1 MTPDL
6 VRRMSSPVP
15 RYTSYP
21 TAASFTPSVG
31 AGRFA
36 QSLATLPA
44 SATLSLYVH
53 IPFCAKLCWYCG
65 CNTKVVH
72 GAEAVTRYLAAL
84 KSEMAAVAAKLG
96 ATRRVSHL
104 HWGGGSPNFLTPA
117 QIIEVAGAIREH
129 FALAPAAEFAVEID
143 PRWFSA
149 EQAGAFATAGVTRV
163 SIGVQDF
170 DPAVQKAINRE
181 QSFDLTRKAVE
192 LVRAA
197 GIASVNVDLVY
208 GLPHQTRASVERT
221 IEQTISLA
229 PDRVALFGYAH
240 LPSRIKHQALIDE
253 TALPNVVERF
263 AQSRRARRLLR
274 AAGYVAVG
282 LDHFAT
288 ADDALAQG
296 SVRRNFQGYTTD
308 EADALIGL
316 GASAIS
322 QMPDGYYQNAVARP
336 EYEKRIADTGLA
348 TARGVVLTEE
358 DRMRAFVI
366 EKLMCEFTL
375 SKREV
380 RSRFGKRADPILDE
394 ADDLLS
400 LDQDALLEKTS
411 DGFRLT
417 PRGEPFV
424 RSIAACFDS
433 YLGREDAKFSTGV

>member
-21 TAASFTPSVG
+21 TAASFTPEVG
-31 AGRFA
+31 ADRFA

-72 GAEAVTRYLAAL
+72 SKEAVTRYLDAM
-84 KSEMAAVAAKLG
+84 KSEMAAVATKLG
-96 ATRRVSHL
+96 SSRRVSHL
-104 HWGGGSPNFLTPA
+104 HWGGGSPNFLTAA
-117 QIIEVAGAIREH
+117 QIKEVAGAIRGH
-129 FALAPAAEFAVEID
+129 FVLAPDADFAVEID
-143 PRWFSA
+143 PRWFS
-149 EQAGAFATAGVTRV
+149 EDQAHAFAAAGVTRV

-181 QSFDLTRKAVE
+181 QSFELTAKAVA

-208 GLPHQTRASVERT
+208 GLPHQSRASVERT

-240 LPSRIKHQALIDE
+240 LPSRIKHQTLIDQS
-253 TALPNVVERF
+253 ALPNAVERF

-282 LDHFAT
+282 LDHFAKT
-288 ADDALAQG
+288 DDALARG
-296 SVRRNFQGYTTD
+296 TVRRNFQGYTTD
-308 EADALIGL
+308 GADALIGL

-336 EYEKRIADTGLA
+336 DYEKRIAEGGLA

-366 EKLMCEFTL
+366 EKLMCEFAL

-380 RSRFGKRADPILDE
+380 RNKFGKRADPILTE

-433 YLGREDAKFSTGV
+433 YLGRDDAKFSTGV